1 MQVKKYKQFRDWCFR
16 FMGDD
21 GNEGYT
27 ADTLASRYQG
37 YKKSK
42 GSKSIRGVPNTASAS
57 EVLKRDSR
65 FKRGE
70 KLHSYKDG
78 NAGGEIWFSC
88 RVVWFLNPD
97 NE

>member
-16 FMGDD
+16 YMGNN

-27 ADTLASRYQG
+27 SDTLTSLFQD
-37 YKKSK
+37 YKKSRNS
-42 GSKSIRGVPNTASAS
+42 GIIRGVPNTASAS
-57 EVLKRDSR
+57 EVLRRDSR

-70 KLHSYKDG
+70 KTESYKDG
-78 NAGGEIWFSC
+78 NAGGEMWVSC